1 MKQTFKSKVL
11 LYLLGLLLMTIGI
24 SISIKSNFG
33 VSPVSS
39 IPYTITMVFG
49 LEMGKATILF
59 HVMLVMLQLVLLRR
73 EFELL
78 QLWQVVVGVVFGYFT
93 TFSNWMMSFLPTPH
107 TMPVRL
113 LLIIV
118 SMCFIAWGIFLYV
131 PTNLVPLAGE
141 GIIKVVSDLLHVSF
155 PHAKMSF
162 DAGMVVFSLI
172 ACLSVLHELGS
183 VGLGTVVAAF
193 GVGAIL
199 NGITKLFGKWRYGLE
214 H

>member
-1 MKQTFKSKVL
+1 M
-11 LYLLGLLLMTIGI
+11 
-24 SISIKSNFG
+24 
-33 VSPVSS
+33 
-39 IPYTITMVFG
+39 
-49 LEMGKATILF
+49 
-59 HVMLVMLQLVLLRR
+59 
-73 EFELL
+73 
-78 QLWQVVVGVVFGYFT
+78 
-93 TFSNWMMSFLPTPH
+93 
-107 TMPVRL
+107 
-113 LLIIV
+113 
-118 SMCFIAWGIFLYV
+118 
-131 PTNLVPLAGE
+131 PLAGE